1 MELFGAKTFLFE
13 ISIWCETLHLSRKS
27 LVIKIFLKCL
37 NLFAKLEAWGGW
49 QKLQIFSQTLN
60 FATSHKLFTKIKSFN
75 LMTNNSFFASKS
87 SDLAPKCLSTLTTFY
102 YQIITILHQIVD
114 NNDNDFIQNC
124 PNNYDYMVDLA
135 ESNPIFRLWTEEFRA
150 S

>member
-37 NLFAKLEAWGGW
+37 NLFAKL
-49 QKLQIFSQTLN
+49 
-60 FATSHKLFTKIKSFN
+60 
-75 LMTNNSFFASKS
+75 
-87 SDLAPKCLSTLTTFY
+87 
-102 YQIITILHQIVD
+102 HQIVD

-135 ESNPIFRLWTEEFRA
+135 ESNPIFRL
-150 S
+150 